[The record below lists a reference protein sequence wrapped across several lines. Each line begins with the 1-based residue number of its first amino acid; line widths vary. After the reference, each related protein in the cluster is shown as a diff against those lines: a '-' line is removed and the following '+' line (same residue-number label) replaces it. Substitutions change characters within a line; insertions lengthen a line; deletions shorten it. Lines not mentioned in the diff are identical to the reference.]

1 MDIIGTTDYS
11 SIINSTRSTDV
22 EKTFKAKENGKVQ
35 TDEEMMEAC
44 KQFEAYMI
52 EQVYKSMEN
61 TIMKSDEEE
70 GDYVKMFGDMRV
82 QQYAQAVTN
91 QGGIGLARQLYEAM
105 KNNMP
110 TIDASEIDAS
120 ADTSVKDAE
129 IAAENMAVKE

>member
-22 EKTFKAKENGKVQ
+22 EKTFKQKDKAQ

-44 KQFEAYMI
+44 KQFEADMI
-52 EQVYKSMEN
+52 EQVDKSREN

-82 QQYAQAVTN
+82 QQYAQAVTD
-91 QGGIGLARQLYEAM
+91 QGGVGLAKQLYEAM

-110 TIDASEIDAS
+110 TIDASEINAS
-120 ADTSVKDAE
+120 VDTSLKDAE

>member
-22 EKTFKAKENGKVQ
+22 EKTFKQKDKVQ

-82 QQYAQAVTN
+82 QQYAQAVTD
-91 QGGIGLARQLYEAM
+91 QGGVGLAKQLYEAM

-110 TIDASEIDAS
+110 TIDASEINAS
-120 ADTSVKDAE
+120 VDTSLKDAE
-129 IAAENMAVKE
+129 IAAENMAVEE

>member
-22 EKTFKAKENGKVQ
+22 EKTFKQKDKAQ

-82 QQYAQAVTN
+82 QQYAQAVTD
-91 QGGIGLARQLYEAM
+91 QGGVGLAKQLYEAM
-105 KNNMP
+105 KKNMP
-110 TIDASEIDAS
+110 TIDASEINAS
-120 ADTSVKDAE
+120 VDTSLKDAE

>member
-22 EKTFKAKENGKVQ
+22 EKTFKQKDKAQ

-82 QQYAQAVTN
+82 QQYAQAVTD
-91 QGGIGLARQLYEAM
+91 QGGVGLAKQLYEAM
-105 KNNMP
+105 KKNMP
-110 TIDASEIDAS
+110 TIDASEINAS
-120 ADTSVKDAE
+120 VDTSLKDAE
-129 IAAENMAVKE
+129 IAAENMAVEE

>member
-22 EKTFKAKENGKVQ
+22 EKTFKQKDKVQ

-82 QQYAQAVTN
+82 QQYAQAVTD
-91 QGGIGLARQLYEAM
+91 QGGVGLAKQLYEAM

-110 TIDASEIDAS
+110 TIDASEVEDRL
-120 ADTSVKDAE
+120 
-129 IAAENMAVKE
+129 

>member
-22 EKTFKAKENGKVQ
+22 EKTFKQKDKAQ

-82 QQYAQAVTN
+82 QQYAQAVTE
-91 QGGIGLARQLYEAM
+91 QGGVGLAKQLYEAM
-105 KNNMP
+105 KKNMP
-110 TIDASEIDAS
+110 TIDASEINAS
-120 ADTSVKDAE
+120 VDTSLKDAE